1 MSLSIIAMAILAGK
15 QKRVSPVFLTPGRAG
30 CRLPV
35 RLSAPKRG
43 QGQTI
48 FREHTLGRPCCSV
61 TKIEFFLGGCIAR
74 EQIALQRILKLLS
87 DMLGTFLPC

>member
-1 MSLSIIAMAILAGK
+1 MGQIVHYVNKKNAHIGNA
-15 QKRVSPVFLTPGRAG
+15 RAG
-30 CRLPV
+30 GGLPV

-48 FREHTLGRPCCSV
+48 FRKTTLGRPCCSD
-61 TKIEFFLGGCIAR
+61 TKIEFFIGGCIAR